1 MLERLSWKR
10 LVFELILCC
19 IPAFLLGAFL
29 GHLPWFLLASVTGL
43 LIWHFWNLLRL
54 SWWLWVDRSMTPPP
68 GSGSWEPLLYGLHQM
83 QMRNKKR
90 RRELGSLIKRF
101 RSGAESL
108 PDAVILTT
116 EEGTIFWCNGLA
128 QQLLGLR
135 WPDDNGQNILNLL
148 RYPEFTLYL
157 KKRDFTRPHNLK
169 LNNGRHLEIRVMPY
183 SDKQWLMV
191 ARDVTQM
198 HQLEGARRNFF
209 ANVSHEL
216 RTPLTVLQ
224 GYLEM
229 MQEQTLEGAPR
240 EKALHTMREQTH
252 RMEGLVKQLKV
263 NHAEAMKT
271 ITKHDR
277 ELMEKIRLYR
287 IQTQDQRDE
296 LNKEKEELADQKKD
310 LEKKQEELQA
320 LEEENQ
326 KLIDELN
333 VQSSETESDLAAA
346 EAAKEDYVSQLDQ
359 LIADRNAQAEKEE
372 EARRQAEANQNAAN
386 NNSGSGNT
394 SSGSGNTSDVL
405 NTGDLS
411 FSWPLAGYGYG
422 SITQYFGGMFSGSPH
437 GGVDIG
443 VPYGTPIYAAESGQV
458 ISAEYHWSWGNN
470 VLIWHNGTY
479 STRYAHCSSLAVSA
493 GEYVEKG
500 QIVGYVGSTGQS
512 TGNHLH
518 FEVYQNGTRVD
529 PLNFV

>member
-1 MLERLSWKR
+1 VLERLSWKR
-10 LVFELILCC
+10 LCFELILCC
-19 IPAFLLGAFL
+19 IPALILGAL
-29 GHLPWFLLASVTGL
+29 IGYLPWFLLAAVTGL

-116 EEGTIFWCNGLA
+116 EEGTMFWCNGLA

-148 RYPEFTLYL
+148 RYPEFTQYL
-157 KKRDFTRPHNLK
+157 KKRDFTRPHNLV

-240 EKALHTMREQTH
+240 EKALQTMREQTQ
-252 RMEGLVKQLKV
+252 RMEGLVKQLLTLSRIEAAPTLALNETIDVPMMLRMLEREAQTLSQQQHQLTFEVDNTLKVRGSTDELRSAISNLVYNAV
-263 NHAEAMKT
+263 NHTPAGTHITVRWRHAPTGAEFSVEDNGPGIGPEHIPRLTERFYRVDKARSRQT
-271 ITKHDR
+271 GGSGLGLAIVKHAINHHDS
-277 ELMEKIRLYR
+277 RLD
-287 IQTQDQRDE
+287 I
-296 LNKEKEELADQKKD
+296 
-310 LEKKQEELQA
+310 
-320 LEEENQ
+320 
-326 KLIDELN
+326 
-333 VQSSETESDLAAA
+333 
-346 EAAKEDYVSQLDQ
+346 VSTPGKSTRFSFVIPER
-359 LIADRNAQAEKEE
+359 LIA
-372 EARRQAEANQNAAN
+372 
-386 NNSGSGNT
+386 S
-394 SSGSGNTSDVL
+394 
-405 NTGDLS
+405 
-411 FSWPLAGYGYG
+411 
-422 SITQYFGGMFSGSPH
+422 
-437 GGVDIG
+437 
-443 VPYGTPIYAAESGQV
+443 
-458 ISAEYHWSWGNN
+458 
-470 VLIWHNGTY
+470 NG
-479 STRYAHCSSLAVSA
+479 A
-493 GEYVEKG
+493 
-500 QIVGYVGSTGQS
+500 
-512 TGNHLH
+512 
-518 FEVYQNGTRVD
+518 
-529 PLNFV
+529 

>member
-1 MLERLSWKR
+1 VLERLSWKR
-10 LVFELILCC
+10 LCFELILCC
-19 IPAFLLGAFL
+19 IPALILGAL
-29 GHLPWFLLASVTGL
+29 IGYLPWFLLAAVTGL

-116 EEGTIFWCNGLA
+116 EEGTMFWCNGLA

-148 RYPEFTLYL
+148 RYPEFTQYL
-157 KKRDFTRPHNLK
+157 KKRDFTRPHNLV

-240 EKALHTMREQTH
+240 EKALQTMREQTQ
-252 RMEGLVKQLKV
+252 RMEGLVKQLLTLSRIEAAPTLALNETIDVPMMLRMLEREAQTLSQQQHQLTFEVDNTLKVRGSNDELRSAISNLVYNAV
-263 NHAEAMKT
+263 NHTPAGTHITVRWQHVPTGAEFSVEDNGPGIGPEHIPRLTERFYRVDKARSRQT
-271 ITKHDR
+271 GGSGLGLAIVKHAINHHDS
-277 ELMEKIRLYR
+277 RLD
-287 IQTQDQRDE
+287 I
-296 LNKEKEELADQKKD
+296 
-310 LEKKQEELQA
+310 
-320 LEEENQ
+320 
-326 KLIDELN
+326 
-333 VQSSETESDLAAA
+333 
-346 EAAKEDYVSQLDQ
+346 VSTPGKSTRFSFVIPER
-359 LIADRNAQAEKEE
+359 LIAS
-372 EARRQAEANQNAAN
+372 
-386 NNSGSGNT
+386 NS
-394 SSGSGNTSDVL
+394 
-405 NTGDLS
+405 
-411 FSWPLAGYGYG
+411 A
-422 SITQYFGGMFSGSPH
+422 
-437 GGVDIG
+437 
-443 VPYGTPIYAAESGQV
+443 
-458 ISAEYHWSWGNN
+458 
-470 VLIWHNGTY
+470 
-479 STRYAHCSSLAVSA
+479 
-493 GEYVEKG
+493 
-500 QIVGYVGSTGQS
+500 
-512 TGNHLH
+512 
-518 FEVYQNGTRVD
+518 
-529 PLNFV
+529 

>member
-19 IPAFLLGAFL
+19 IQALILGAIF
-29 GHLPWFLLASVTGL
+29 GYLPWFLLVAVTGL
-43 LIWHFWNLLRL
+43 LVWHFWNLLRL

-157 KKRDFTRPHNLK
+157 KKRDFSRPHNLK

-183 SDKQWLMV
+183 SDRQWLMV

-240 EKALHTMREQTH
+240 EKALHTMREQTF
-252 RMEGLVKQLKV
+252 RMEGLVKQLLTLSKIEAAPSLALNDIIDVPMMLRVVEREAQTLSHNQHTLAFDVDNTLKVLGSEDELRSAISNLVYNAV
-263 NHAEAMKT
+263 NHTPKGTHITVCWQHTLAGAEFSVEDNGPGIGPEHLPRLTERFYRVDKARSRQT
-271 ITKHDR
+271 GGSGLGLAIVKHAVSHH
-277 ELMEKIRLYR
+277 ESRLN
-287 IQTQDQRDE
+287 I
-296 LNKEKEELADQKKD
+296 
-310 LEKKQEELQA
+310 
-320 LEEENQ
+320 
-326 KLIDELN
+326 
-333 VQSSETESDLAAA
+333 ESTLGKGTRFSFVIP
-346 EAAKEDYVSQLDQ
+346 ER
-359 LIADRNAQAEKEE
+359 LIAKKRA
-372 EARRQAEANQNAAN
+372 
-386 NNSGSGNT
+386 
-394 SSGSGNTSDVL
+394 
-405 NTGDLS
+405 
-411 FSWPLAGYGYG
+411 
-422 SITQYFGGMFSGSPH
+422 
-437 GGVDIG
+437 
-443 VPYGTPIYAAESGQV
+443 
-458 ISAEYHWSWGNN
+458 
-470 VLIWHNGTY
+470 
-479 STRYAHCSSLAVSA
+479 
-493 GEYVEKG
+493 
-500 QIVGYVGSTGQS
+500 
-512 TGNHLH
+512 
-518 FEVYQNGTRVD
+518 
-529 PLNFV
+529 

>member
-19 IPAFLLGAFL
+19 IPAAILGAIF
-29 GHLPWFLLASVTGL
+29 GYLPWFLLAAVTGL
-43 LIWHFWNLLRL
+43 LVWHFWNLLRL

-116 EEGTIFWCNGLA
+116 EEGTMFWCNGLA

-157 KKRDFTRPHNLK
+157 KKRDFTRPHNLV
-169 LNNGRHLEIRVMPY
+169 LNNGRHLEFRVMPY
-183 SDKQWLMV
+183 SDQQWLMV

-252 RMEGLVKQLKV
+252 RMEGLVKQLLTLSKIEAAPTLAMNETIDVPMMLRVVEREAQTLSHKRHQFTFELDSSLKVLGSEDELRSAISNLVYNAV
-263 NHAEAMKT
+263 NHTPEGTQIIVRWQRVPTGAEFSVEDNGPGIGPEHIPRLTERFYRVDKARSRQT
-271 ITKHDR
+271 GGSGLGLAIVKHAVNHHDS
-277 ELMEKIRLYR
+277 RLD
-287 IQTQDQRDE
+287 IQSTPGKGTRFSFVIPE
-296 LNKEKEELADQKKD
+296 R
-310 LEKKQEELQA
+310 
-320 LEEENQ
+320 
-326 KLIDELN
+326 
-333 VQSSETESDLAAA
+333 
-346 EAAKEDYVSQLDQ
+346 
-359 LIADRNAQAEKEE
+359 LIAKK
-372 EARRQAEANQNAAN
+372 
-386 NNSGSGNT
+386 
-394 SSGSGNTSDVL
+394 
-405 NTGDLS
+405 
-411 FSWPLAGYGYG
+411 
-422 SITQYFGGMFSGSPH
+422 
-437 GGVDIG
+437 
-443 VPYGTPIYAAESGQV
+443 
-458 ISAEYHWSWGNN
+458 SA
-470 VLIWHNGTY
+470 
-479 STRYAHCSSLAVSA
+479 
-493 GEYVEKG
+493 
-500 QIVGYVGSTGQS
+500 
-512 TGNHLH
+512 
-518 FEVYQNGTRVD
+518 
-529 PLNFV
+529 